1 MRYGGGGGGAES
13 CASGG
18 GDGGECGDEGERGG
32 EGECGGGGGISQDT
46 LGRECMM
53 TTYRGGDAE
62 GIRADAT

>member
-18 GDGGECGDEGERGG
+18 GDGGERGG
-32 EGECGGGGGISQDT
+32 EGGRGGGGGISQDT